1 MRICSAQVLLF
12 VCMSVSG
19 EAPVI
24 GTQPENVDV
33 ERGGN
38 ATLSVVATGE
48 GLSYQWFGPD
58 GEIEGATA
66 STLRITNAGPDD
78 AGDYRVRITT
88 VNGGI
93 VDSDTVSLSVGEFI

>member
-1 MRICSAQVLLF
+1 MA
-12 VCMSVSG
+12 VSG

-24 GTQPENVDV
+24 GTQLENVDV

-48 GLSYQWFGPD
+48 GLSYQWFVPGGEPLSD
-58 GEIEGATA
+58 GNGAIEGAIA
-66 STLRITNAGPDD
+66 STLRIINAGPDD

-93 VDSDTVSLSVGEFI
+93 VDSDIVSLSVGEFI